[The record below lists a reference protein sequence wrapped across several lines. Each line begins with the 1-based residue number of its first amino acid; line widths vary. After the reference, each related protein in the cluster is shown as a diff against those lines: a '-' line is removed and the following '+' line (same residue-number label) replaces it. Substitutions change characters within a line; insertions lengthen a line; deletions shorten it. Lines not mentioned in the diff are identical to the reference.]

1 MALVD
6 GNTLRGV
13 SATTLWTLRNRAAEA
28 ARPDG
33 VIDDPWA
40 VTLFDA
46 ISYDY
51 DKFGSIER
59 YHALRALT
67 FDAALADYLRAH
79 PKAAVVALA
88 EGLQTSFWR
97 LDRAG
102 VLNEATWYCVDL
114 PPVVALREQL
124 LPRDPRI
131 VHLAQSALD
140 RGWMDRVDA
149 SHGVFITAEGLLMY
163 LDPDEVHA
171 LIADC
176 AQRFPGGRFLFD
188 AIPRWFSRRTL
199 KGWRMSDRCIAPPM
213 PFGLSPDEAV
223 ALAGEIPGIRAAR
236 DVSQLTGRGPSGQA
250 LWRAVDRFGPLRR
263 RRSSITLLEFGP

>member
-6 GNTLRGV
+6 GNSLQGV

-28 ARPDG
+28 QRPDG

-46 ISYDY
+46 IRYDY

-67 FDAALADYLRAH
+67 FDTALAEYLRTA

-124 LPRDPRI
+124 LPRDARI
-131 VHLAQSALD
+131 VHLATSALD
-140 RGWMDRVDA
+140 RSWMDRVDP

-176 AQRFPGGRFLFD
+176 ARRFPGGRFLFD
-188 AIPRWFSRRTL
+188 GIPRWFSRRTL

-213 PFGLSPDEAV
+213 PFGLSPDEGV
-223 ALAGEIPGIRAAR
+223 ALAGEIPGVRAAR
-236 DVSQLTGRGPSGQA
+236 DVSQLARPAGRA
-250 LWRAVDRFGPLRR
+250 LWQAADRIGVLRR
-263 RRSSITLLEFGP
+263 RRTSITLLEFA